1 MAAHFEPVVNANYR
15 LVAPPPT
22 RRTAIGGYPKV
33 ASYDILGEQL
43 HYSNPV
49 KHGSPGYLAR
59 LVMIRA
65 SCFSNSI
72 FGGNLERRVFFAKV
86 LDAKSKFHI
95 LNVVVQ

>member
-33 ASYDILGEQL
+33 ASYDMLGEQL

-49 KHGSPGYLAR
+49 KHVHRSSRGCDLEKFTFSQFLH
-59 LVMIRA
+59 LVGHGQNIQ
-65 SCFSNSI
+65 
-72 FGGNLERRVFFAKV
+72 L
-86 LDAKSKFHI
+86 
-95 LNVVVQ
+95 